1 MKTLA
6 VQGLRGGTGA
16 SSVAAGLAEAL
27 SQAGEPVL
35 CLDLDSRNL
44 LRLHFNHAWDDP
56 RGWAQARQEGL
67 AWHEAAY
74 VQGARLHFLP
84 HGEPDDLEQAQDDDR
99 DDEPALWQRRLA
111 SLEAEA
117 YRWVVID
124 VPAHD
129 PVAQRQARRVAD
141 TWLLVSQAD
150 PACHAL
156 LEAHTVSVGEYL
168 LINRLS
174 ARSALQND
182 LHALWQQQHD
192 DWLVPL
198 SIHRDEAMFEAL
210 AHKRGVVSHRPD
222 SLASQDLHRLAA
234 WLLAQH
240 GASST

>member
-1 MKTLA
+1 MKVIA

-27 SQAGEPVL
+27 SQAGDAVL
-35 CLDLDSRNL
+35 CLDLDPRNL

-56 RGWAQARQEGL
+56 RGWAQAPHEGR

-74 VQGARLHFLP
+74 VQGAQLHFLP
-84 HGEPDDLEQAQDDDR
+84 YGHCDEAGHTGNEPHDDPE
-99 DDEPALWQRRLA
+99 LWQRRLA
-111 SLEAEA
+111 TLEADA

-129 PVAQRQARRVAD
+129 RLAQRQARRVAD

-150 PACHAL
+150 AACHAL
-156 LEAHTVSVGEYL
+156 LEAHIISVGEYL

-174 ARSALQND
+174 ARSPLQSD
-182 LHALWQQQHD
+182 LHALWQQRHG

-222 SLASQDLHRLAA
+222 SLASPDLHRLAA
-234 WLLAQH
+234 WLLARH
-240 GASST
+240 GASPT